1 MYGYT
6 GSDTDYVL
14 LQVTIKNVSEHAS
27 WGQNLS
33 IVLLC
38 MRC

>member
-14 LQVTIKNVSEHAS
+14 EQVTIKNVSEHAS

-33 IVLLC
+33 IIPLGL
-38 MRC
+38 RC